1 MYRLILP
8 TILSLKPNKDSP
20 SFSELLRSATIKSLM
35 TSMSTSSQ
43 SEVTK
48 DMSISNKS
56 DSKLEPKKELRL
68 RLLSKF
74 LLSRKTIKSQEF
86 FKFNSKIQDQC
97 VYQSASVVKFL
108 KLLVSKNSSKSIKIH
123 GWLKSQ
129 LKRIKLGCLQFLSKI
144 SQISTLLCKLR
155 R

>member
-1 MYRLILP
+1 L
-8 TILSLKPNKDSP
+8 
-20 SFSELLRSATIKSLM
+20 
-35 TSMSTSSQ
+35 MSTSSQ

-56 DSKLEPKKELRL
+56 DSKLEPKKEPRL

-74 LLSRKTIKSQEF
+74 LLSRKTIKSQES

-123 GWLKSQ
+123 G
-129 LKRIKLGCLQFLSKI
+129 
-144 SQISTLLCKLR
+144 
-155 R
+155 